1 MICPTC
7 GAQNP
12 QDARFCGGCGAA
24 LPAAPPA
31 GNEAQT
37 ASAQDTTAQ
46 PSPPAATASTRT
58 QLQANGEPFAAQGE
72 RSAAPPPASAP
83 TVADI
88 KQKTQTFLQ
97 PAVKQLKALPVQKF
111 LNKKVLAVVLA
122 AVLVL
127 TGTLV
132 AVLYQSDEDKIF
144 SRLDA
149 FATALNEGDAEMLLD
164 CMAPAARSEL
174 EAAASLGSGLLDSGL
189 GIGGGSEMLWG
200 LWSLGIQDMAQG
212 TDYILEVYDLSFP
225 NENSAEATIV
235 LVYGSS
241 NRDEGILELIKQ
253 DGEWYLSDARSI

>member
-31 GNEAQT
+31 
-37 ASAQDTTAQ
+37 AQ

-164 CMAPAARSEL
+164 L
-174 EAAASLGSGLLDSGL
+174 SL
-189 GIGGGSEMLWG
+189 IH
-200 LWSLGIQDMAQG
+200 I
-212 TDYILEVYDLSFP
+212 
-225 NENSAEATIV
+225 
-235 LVYGSS
+235 
-241 NRDEGILELIKQ
+241 
-253 DGEWYLSDARSI
+253 

>member
-31 GNEAQT
+31 
-37 ASAQDTTAQ
+37 AQ

-253 DGEWYLSDARSI
+253 DSEWYLSDARSI

>member
-31 GNEAQT
+31 
-37 ASAQDTTAQ
+37 AQ
-46 PSPPAATASTRT
+46 PSPPAASVSTSP
-58 QLQANGEPFAAQGE
+58 QPLANGEPPAAQTGTFGN
-72 RSAAPPPASAP
+72 APPA
-83 TVADI
+83 ADI
-88 KQKTQTFLQ
+88 RQKAQAFLQ
-97 PAVKQLKALPVQKF
+97 SAVKQLKALPLQKL
-111 LNKKVLAVVLA
+111 LNKKVLTVALA

-164 CMAPAARSEL
+164 CMSPAARSEL